1 MQDIEI
7 VLENLASQEVTPDQ
21 AQQLFLETFIF
32 VSFSVNSISVSLNSS
47 KYSLNSF
54 ISFLSIFI

>member
-21 AQQLFLETFIF
+21 AQQLFLEAFIEF
-32 VSFSVNSISVSLNSS
+32 DHKYKQTSFFRKNSCGV
-47 KYSLNSF
+47 
-54 ISFLSIFI
+54 